1 MPTYDYKCDSD
12 KCEFRAEEF
21 FSIAERDVP
30 VGTPCPV
37 CEDGKVLRA
46 VTTPHMQDVG
56 HTEQQ
61 KCSKAITNPTG
72 QMREKLQGI
81 LDIKNTNTGIKQK
94 RWLKERYN
102 L

>member
-37 CEDGKVLRA
+37 CDDGKVLRA
-46 VTTPHMQDVG
+46 VTTPHMQDVDFTG
-56 HTEQQ
+56 QQ
-61 KCSKAITNPTG
+61 KTTKALHNPTG
-72 QMREKLQGI
+72 QFREKMQQI
-81 LDIKNTNTGIKQK
+81 ISIDNKQTNLKHK
-94 RWLKERYN
+94 RKLKEKYN